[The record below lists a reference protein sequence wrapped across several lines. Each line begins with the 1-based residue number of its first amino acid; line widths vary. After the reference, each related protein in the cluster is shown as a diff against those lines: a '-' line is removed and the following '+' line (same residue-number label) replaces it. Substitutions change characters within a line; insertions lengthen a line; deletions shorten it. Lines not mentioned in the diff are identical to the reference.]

1 MKKKRFLDSYTIT
14 TRTTVDEDFLELS
27 KCLLQLEDEHRE
39 LLHSA
44 ASASTP
50 AHSHR
55 SPHPVQSISKP
66 STATRVS
73 HKTRPTCAAPL
84 IWRLV
89 HRKWTILYRWN
100 QSLMKQVCPLRY
112 LLNLPRLSWL
122 TNLLISILFFLQSS
136 HLSSVLER
144 LPSHQY
150 VSFCHHWFFSPSP
163 AI

>member
-1 MKKKRFLDSYTIT
+1 MKTS
-14 TRTTVDEDFLELS
+14 LS
-27 KCLLQLEDEHRE
+27 FQ
-39 LLHSA
+39 
-44 ASASTP
+44 SASYNLKMSIESFYTLLLLLRRP
-50 AHSHR
+50 PIRIVHLIQFNLYQSRQQQHV
-55 SPHPVQSISKP
+55 SPIRLAPLALH
-66 STATRVS
+66 
-73 HKTRPTCAAPL
+73 PL

-100 QSLMKQVCPLRY
+100 QSLAKQVCPLRY